1 MQRRTALIG
10 LAGIAAGAT
19 TTTTTWAQGLVW
31 PGATVR
37 IVVPYGA
44 GGGTTDPLAR
54 VFAEELGKE
63 LGTSFIVENKPG
75 ANGNIGAVLVK
86 RAPADG
92 SVFLF
97 TGTGTLATNMALYKD
112 PGFDTLKDFDPVVLV
127 GNVPNVLV
135 VNPSLKVNS
144 VKEFV
149 AYAQKNPGA
158 LTYASTGNGSSMHTA
173 GELFS
178 QSTHVKMLHVPY
190 NGAGPATT
198 DLLAGTVQ
206 AMFQLVP
213 GIVQQVKAGK
223 VRALA
228 VMAARRSA
236 SLPDVPTMAEAG
248 YPGLESSTGLGFV
261 APRGTSPAIAARM
274 NAAVNTLLQRPA
286 FRARVAE
293 MGVEPMG
300 GSQKEFAAFLGVE
313 IKKWGDVVRNAGMAI
328 E

>member
-1 MQRRTALIG
+1 MHRRTALIG
-10 LAGIAAGAT
+10 LAGLAAGT
-19 TTTTTWAQGLVW
+19 PPGTWAQGLVW

-37 IVVPYGA
+37 VIVPYAA

-63 LGTSFIVENKPG
+63 LGASFIVENKPG

-97 TGTGTLATNMALYKD
+97 TGTGTLATNLALYKD
-112 PGFDTLKDFDPVVLV
+112 PGFDTLKDFEPVAVV

-149 AYAQKNPGA
+149 AHAQKNPGA
-158 LTYASTGNGSSMHTA
+158 VSYASTGSGSSMHMA
-173 GELFS
+173 GELFD
-178 QSTHVKMLHVPY
+178 QCTHVKMLHVPY
-190 NGAGPATT
+190 NGAGGATT

-213 GIVQQVKAGK
+213 GIAQQVKAGK

-228 VMAARRSA
+228 VMSSRRSA

-248 YPGLESSTGLGFV
+248 YPGLESSTWLAFV
-261 APRGTSPAIAARM
+261 APKGTPPAITARM
-274 NAAVNTLLQRPA
+274 NVAVNTLLGREA
-286 FRARVAE
+286 FRARLIE

-300 GSQKEFAAFLGVE
+300 GTQKDFATFMSAE
-313 IKKWGDVVRNAGMAI
+313 IRKWGDVVRKAGIAV